1 LSVLSSL
8 GYSAPVSQ
16 QNLEVVGRTFEAVG
30 RRDWASVAAELD
42 PDVEIEDRDIPDA
55 DEYRGRDGFFT
66 WLERWGSS
74 WESWRIED
82 IELRAAGD
90 DTVVALFRMTATGKG
105 SGIEMRRADAMV
117 YGLRDGKIVNVVYYN
132 DQSAALEDAGMVG

>member
-66 WLERWGSS
+66 WLEKVGVKLGVLADRGH
-74 WESWRIED
+74 
-82 IELRAAGD
+82 RASCRG
-90 DTVVALFRMTATGKG
+90 R
-105 SGIEMRRADAMV
+105 
-117 YGLRDGKIVNVVYYN
+117 
-132 DQSAALEDAGMVG
+132 

>member
-1 LSVLSSL
+1 MSH
-8 GYSAPVSQ
+8 
-16 QNLEVVGRTFEAVG
+16 QNVEVVGRTLEAAG
-30 RRDWASVAAELD
+30 RQDWAALAAELD
-42 PDVEIEDRDIPDA
+42 PKVEIEDRDIPDA

-82 IELRAAGD
+82 VELRAAGD

-105 SGIEMRRADAMV
+105 SGIEMTRADAIV
-117 YGLRDGKIVNVVYYN
+117 YGLREGKIVKVVYYN
-132 DQSAALEDAGMVG
+132 DQSEALEAAGMVG